1 MMDADLEF
9 NAVLDTFTEFL
20 IVAIHQ
26 ILHERKTYLST
37 TFLTAKRYNLSVQ
50 QIRHPGLC
58 DYINHTATAVHRAIL
73 SGMVKR
79 TSVVIFVQNLPREK
93 FVFDISRLSQ
103 RILDTAGREIELEE
117 SFPLVDAEEQ
127 LRAALSKLRDHCVS
141 LDALD
146 AQGTFSMALETDK
159 DPALGSDDRQQ
170 WVNVPQTGTAEDR
183 CREEHASNNVRIRS
197 VEAGALAFEVWY
209 ELVRTASRPSSDIPS
224 QTQASH
230 GSTTSSSSDIYGT
243 FPSSQTK
250 FVS

>member
-1 MMDADLEF
+1 MMDADRESH
-9 NAVLDTFTEFL
+9 AVLDTFTEFL

-26 ILHERKTYLST
+26 ILYDRSIYLPRI
-37 TFLTAKRYNLSVQ
+37 FTAAKIYRLPVQ
-50 QIRHPGLC
+50 RIRHPGLC
-58 DYINHTATAVHRAIL
+58 AYINHATTAVHRTIL
-73 SGMVKR
+73 SGTVKR
-79 TSVVIFVQNLPREK
+79 IPVVIFVQNLPREK

-183 CREEHASNNVRIRS
+183 CRGEHASNSVKIWS
-197 VEAGALAFEVWY
+197 VEAGALAFDLWY
-209 ELVRTASRPSSDIPS
+209 ETARTPPRPLSHTPDQTLASNR
-224 QTQASH
+224 
-230 GSTTSSSSDIYGT
+230 STSPSSSDMYGS
-243 FPSSQTK
+243 FPLA
-250 FVS
+250 

>member
-1 MMDADLEF
+1 MMDANLEF
-9 NAVLDTFTEFL
+9 HAVLDTFTDFL

-26 ILHERKTYLST
+26 ILHERKIYLST
-37 TFLTAKRYNLSVQ
+37 TFITTKKYNLAVQ
-50 QIRHPGLC
+50 QIRHPDLC

-73 SGMVKR
+73 SGTVKR
-79 TSVVIFVQNLPREK
+79 ISVVIFVRNLPCEQ

-103 RILDTAGREIELEE
+103 RMFDTAGREIEWEE

-146 AQGTFSMALETDK
+146 AQGTFRMALETDK
-159 DPALGSDDRQQ
+159 DSALGSDDRQQ
-170 WVNVPQTGTAEDR
+170 WVNVPQTGTVEDR
-183 CREEHASNNVRIRS
+183 CRGEHASNNVRIRS

-209 ELVRTASRPSSDIPS
+209 RLFRTASRPSSDIPS

-243 FPSSQTK
+243 FPSSQTDS
-250 FVS
+250 VI